1 MADFINNLPP
11 SLREALTQQQ
21 ANETPDYIREKIARM
36 MGTEAPVA
44 EDEFT
49 KTRKAKDDRPL
60 MADINQILKVDVE
73 NLMPFNDK
81 MSRGECYGKGM
92 YDLAVTVRNMTNK
105 AKSARQSQS
114 YMHWGRILDDLICD
128 LEHLTHGI
136 MIQKIQ
142 K

>member
-1 MADFINNLPP
+1 MTDFINNLPL

-21 ANETPDYIREKIARM
+21 ANETPDYIREKIAKM
-36 MGTEAPVA
+36 MGAEAPVA

-49 KTRKAKDDRPL
+49 KTRKAKDDTL
-60 MADINQILKVDVE
+60 MADINQILKVDIE
-73 NLMPFNDK
+73 SLMPFNDK
-81 MSRGECYGKGM
+81 MSRSECYGKGM